1 MLVLLFAHLFVVQEK
16 EPSPIEWNPASP
28 GGRFPL
34 TAQSLA
40 KTPVWGPMRGS
51 YRAELH
57 PGPSGFHAKLFH
69 LSLSSRWL
77 ASISCQ
83 VLRSLSKFSSSPVR
97 HVGNPFV
104 GQPVHLTSLPFNL
117 ASPAKCP
124 HFLIDCC
131 LSGVFTL
138 SDNTIVGIA

>member
-1 MLVLLFAHLFVVQEK
+1 MLVLLFAHLFVAQEK
-16 EPSPIEWNPASP
+16 EPSLTEWNPASA

-77 ASISCQ
+77 ASTSCQ
-83 VLRSLSKFSSSPVR
+83 VLLSLSKFSSNPVR
-97 HVGNPFV
+97 HVGNPL
-104 GQPVHLTSLPFNL
+104 PMPTSLLNKYPSYT
-117 ASPAKCP
+117 APSSTSPLQP
-124 HFLIDCC
+124 
-131 LSGVFTL
+131 
-138 SDNTIVGIA
+138 NTRTST